1 MADIRKYFINKF
13 GGTEEQLNTFMDQI
27 KRVESNNQDIPQ
39 KGGGPGRGFYQFEK
53 TAKNKKG
60 EYVQA
65 GAMTARNRLK
75 NLYVEMGEKHPEWL
89 DKQEGMRDPSI
100 GFDVLGLS
108 PEQQDSLFLA
118 DFYYKKIRG
127 LNKEQKKNLIKN
139 ALESGNAR
147 EAWVHGHWAGP
158 EEDVE
163 EKLAQFD
170 RNVKIG
176 GSIANNKLVEASKD
190 KKQIS
195 FSDAFKKA
203 RSSLGAGKEF
213 EFEGKMY
220 STNTREDKIIDD
232 MKQKEK
238 GFIG

>member
-147 EAWVHGHWAGP
+147 EAWVYGHWAGQKK
-158 EEDVE
+158 DVE
-163 EKLAQFD
+163 KKLAQFD
-170 RNVKIG
+170 RNVKINPT
-176 GSIANNKLVEASKD
+176 SISQAAVEESIINENN
-190 KKQIS
+190 
-195 FSDAFKKA
+195 
-203 RSSLGAGKEF
+203 RGKI
-213 EFEGKMY
+213 EG
-220 STNTREDKIIDD
+220 T
-232 MKQKEK
+232 
-238 GFIG
+238 G

>member
-127 LNKEQKKNLIKN
+127 LDKEQKKNLIKN

-170 RNVKIG
+170 RNVKINPT
-176 GSIANNKLVEASKD
+176 SISQAAVEESIINENNRGTIE
-190 KKQIS
+190 
-195 FSDAFKKA
+195 
-203 RSSLGAGKEF
+203 
-213 EFEGKMY
+213 
-220 STNTREDKIIDD
+220 
-232 MKQKEK
+232 EK
-238 GFIG
+238 G